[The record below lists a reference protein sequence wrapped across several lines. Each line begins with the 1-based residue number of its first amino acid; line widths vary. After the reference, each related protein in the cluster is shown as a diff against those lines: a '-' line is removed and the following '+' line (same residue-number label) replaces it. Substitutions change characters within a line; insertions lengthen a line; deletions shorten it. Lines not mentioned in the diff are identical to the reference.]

1 MCDETY
7 EDQINTN
14 YEDQINT
21 NSCFDINC
29 SCTLTSREWSYE

>member
-1 MCDETY
+1 MCDET
-7 EDQINTN
+7 